1 MQMRSILM
9 IVVTLALVG
18 CHNSDG
24 GGGSSEST
32 TPAPRKSSIVAPP
45 GEELKAQGYNDEY
58 IQMPNT
64 ETVDYAL
71 YRRHWNRVNNRL
83 TYENKHNPVK
93 PVELNLDDLSFHDA
107 FNIEYCAKGEGHTFW
122 WKGNEYTTNLITE
135 ESKNP
140 SVDEE

>member
-1 MQMRSILM
+1 MRSILM
-9 IVVTLALVG
+9 IVTTLALIG
-18 CHNSDG
+18 CNDTDG
-24 GGGSSEST
+24 GGGSSET
-32 TPAPRKSSIVAPP
+32 ATLTQKESSIIAPP
-45 GEELKAQGYNDEY
+45 GEELKAKGYNDEY

-64 ETVDYAL
+64 EHIDYSL

-93 PVELNLDDLSFHDA
+93 PVELNLSDLSFRDA

-122 WKGNEYTTNLITE
+122 WKGSEYTTNLLTDQTE
-135 ESKNP
+135 NP